1 MSRIVVCVVLDI
13 LFDGPSDCFRIVLMA
28 LSIVAS
34 FRVLFAEVLP
44 LRLELFKDSVEA
56 DLLTM
61 LLFEWFLE

>member
-1 MSRIVVCVVLDI
+1 MIIGTS
-13 LFDGPSDCFRIVLMA
+13 GYFRIVLMT